1 MIYDDLS
8 LQILDIVA
16 GINKYLDNVS
26 NSSFKV
32 PVVDPEDN
40 LIESDTFIDKAEPA
54 SLGKRYYNK
63 ILGDPASNITEP
75 FAGLNDDDDIGSPGT
90 VADAIKVG
98 NVDLAIMKL
107 ENEI

>member
-1 MIYDDLS
+1 MTYDDLR
-8 LQILDIVA
+8 LQMLGIVA

-26 NSSFKV
+26 NISFKV
-32 PVVDPEDN
+32 SIVDPEGN

-54 SLGKRYYNK
+54 SLGNGYYNK

-75 FAGLNDDDDIGSPGT
+75 FVRLDDDDIGSLGT

-98 NVDLAIMKL
+98 NVDFAIMKL